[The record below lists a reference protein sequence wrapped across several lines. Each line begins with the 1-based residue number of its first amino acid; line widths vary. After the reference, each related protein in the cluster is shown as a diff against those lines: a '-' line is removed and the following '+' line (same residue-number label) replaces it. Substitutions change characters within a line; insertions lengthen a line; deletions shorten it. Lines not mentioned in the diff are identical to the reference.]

1 MNITEIDPMREEE
14 LMRRYHLSRL
24 CARVLAAQAL
34 SVDDMQALFQPP
46 ALADPLTAQ
55 GMKEVIT
62 RIQLAR
68 DRQEKVM
75 VCGDYDADGICATA
89 IMPRPKSVSM
99 RRRSNS

>member
-46 ALADPLTAQ
+46 A
-55 GMKEVIT
+55 
-62 RIQLAR
+62 
-68 DRQEKVM
+68 
-75 VCGDYDADGICATA
+75 
-89 IMPRPKSVSM
+89 PR
-99 RRRSNS
+99 